1 MIRWNN
7 DYNHGAHP
15 AILQAFADTN
25 DSSYEGYG
33 LDEWCR
39 KAAGEIRK
47 HLGGVDADIHF
58 MLGGTQV
65 NYTMIAAALRPY
77 QGIICAD
84 SGHIQVHETGGEHRP
99 QDPRGSGSGRKDHGG
114 SCGEGGGELPDK
126 RCPGTRDAA

>member
-15 AILQAFADTN
+15 AILQAFVDTN

-58 MLGGTQV
+58 D
-65 NYTMIAAALRPY
+65 A
-77 QGIICAD
+77 
-84 SGHIQVHETGGEHRP
+84 
-99 QDPRGSGSGRKDHGG
+99 GRNP
-114 SCGEGGGELPDK
+114 GELHNDR
-126 RCPGTRDAA
+126 RCAPPLPGDHLC